1 MLEHPGSANR
11 LHGAAEAVE
20 VAEVAEAAAAA
31 AGAAAAEAAEAAEV
45 VEAAEAAEVADARL
59 EGFPITWACRLAQ
72 SQQICGVGAS
82 NGPILPLP
90 NRKRFF

>member
-20 VAEVAEAAAAA
+20 VAEAAEAV
-31 AGAAAAEAAEAAEV
+31 AGAAEAAEAAGAAGAAEV
-45 VEAAEAAEVADARL
+45 AEAAEVADARL
-59 EGFPITWACRLAQ
+59 EGFPITLTYRLAQ